1 MYLIGRGGMEVA
13 TLSCIMNPI
22 PKSRLAKG
30 KSGFTMMELMIAIAI
45 IGILAAI
52 GIPAFTVWLP
62 NYRLKVATG
71 DVYSALQFAKS
82 TAIKENA
89 DVVIW
94 FNTANN
100 SYRAYLDNGEGGG
113 TASNRTQDGS
123 EKTIRNGTMEAG
135 IDMYDTLFSSWSN
148 QTVFDGRGLASG
160 GWGYVSLKN
169 NENKYKRVTVWTTGH
184 LKIQNSSDGSSWS

>member
-22 PKSRLAKG
+22 PKSRLAKE

-82 TAIKENA
+82 TAVKENA

-94 FNTANN
+94 FSTANN
-100 SYRAYLDNGEGGG
+100 TYRAYLDNGEGGG
-113 TASNRTQDGS
+113 TASNQTQDGG
-123 EKTIRNGTMEAG
+123 EKTIRDGTMEPG
-135 IDMYDTLFSSWSN
+135 IDMYSTSLTSG
-148 QTVFDGRGLASG
+148 QTFFNSRGLASG
-160 GWGYVSLKN
+160 GVGDVCLRNDQSKFKRITVSI
-169 NENKYKRVTVWTTGH
+169 TGH
-184 LKIQNSSDGSSWS
+184 LKIENSSDGSSWS